1 MQNDF
6 THNGIRERRARI
18 LFGGLAFLFAIL
30 GIRLYMLQI
39 VEWEQ
44 YRIQS
49 EKNTMQPVIIQAN
62 RGLIRDRNGI
72 ILVDNRPSYNISV
85 IPPRFLANIG
95 ENKGHEL
102 LERLGQIVDLPSET
116 ITKKL
121 QSHNRYY
128 YDPVKLKLDVDFEAI
143 SVIEENRYDFPGV
156 EIQIEPRRGYPIF
169 ENPSAQPA
177 DSSHAVR
184 EAGVSNPHMAKPH
197 HNASSPLP
205 LAPHTLGY
213 VGLINASQYSLLKAE
228 GYRYDDRIG
237 KRGIERM
244 FEDRMRGHK
253 GVRYIEVNAKGRE
266 VGSFPE
272 KTDPPIPGEDLWL
285 TLDWRVQ
292 HAAEHAFADSMRGSL
307 VAMHPQSGEII
318 AIVSKPGFHPRSIR
332 DPKAWQHL
340 QTDPSK
346 PLLNRSLQ
354 GEYPPASVFKMISS
368 IAALDM
374 GIIKA
379 DEYRFRPCTG
389 GMFFG
394 DRRFRCHNK
403 RGCGTINLRQAL
415 VKSCDVFFYQLGLK
429 VGIDNWHRYAAMF
442 GFGELTNIDIASG
455 GDGEARGL
463 LPSRAYYEQR
473 HGFWAR
479 GNMLNLTIGQGELLA
494 TPLQVARYTSALAT
508 GQLPIPHVIK
518 GTQGGTTSLP
528 ISQEIIK
535 TVQSIMKDVV
545 NSPGGT
551 GRRAR
556 LSDIVVAGKTG
567 TAQNPHGED
576 HAWFVAYAPAE
587 NPRIAVA
594 VVVENG
600 GSGGRV
606 AAPIAQKTLEAYF
619 EAVSKPASELLV
631 VNKPVT
637 TPPSR

>member
-6 THNGIRERRARI
+6 THNGIRARRARI
-18 LFGGLAFLFAIL
+18 LFGAMAFLFGIL

-44 YRIQS
+44 YRIKS

-85 IPPRFLANIG
+85 IPPRFLANIEEG
-95 ENKGHEL
+95 KCNGL
-102 LERLGQIVDLPSET
+102 LERLGQIVDLPCET
-116 ITKKL
+116 ITEKL
-121 QSHNRYY
+121 QSPNRHY
-128 YDPVKLKLDVDFEAI
+128 YDPINLKRDVDFEAVSI
-143 SVIEENRYDFPGV
+143 IEENRYDFPGV

-169 ENPSAQPA
+169 APPPEISTE
-177 DSSHAVR
+177 SSHAR
-184 EAGVSNPHMAKPH
+184 
-197 HNASSPLP
+197 HNASQSFP

-213 VGLINASQYSLLKAE
+213 IGLINASQYSRLKAE
-228 GYRYDDRIG
+228 GYRYDDHIG
-237 KRGIERM
+237 KRGIERL

-253 GVRYIEVNAKGRE
+253 GVKYIEVNAKGRE
-266 VGSFPE
+266 VGIFPE
-272 KTDPPIPGEDLWL
+272 KTDPPISGEDLWL

-307 VAMHPQSGEII
+307 IAMHPQSGEII
-318 AIVSKPGFHPRSIR
+318 AMVSKPGFHPQFIR

-346 PLLNRSLQ
+346 PLLNRSLK
-354 GEYPPASVFKMISS
+354 GEYPPASVFKMITSV
-368 IAALDM
+368 AALDM
-374 GIIKA
+374 GILKA
-379 DEYRFRPCTG
+379 DEYRLRPCTG
-389 GMFFG
+389 GMVFG

-403 RGCGTINLRQAL
+403 KGCGTINMRQAL

-429 VGIDNWHRYAAMF
+429 VGIDDWHRYAAMF
-442 GFGELTNIDIASG
+442 GFGELTNIDIASE

-463 LPSRAYYEQR
+463 LPSRAYYKQR
-473 HGFWAR
+473 HGFLAG

-494 TPLQVARYTSALAT
+494 TPLQIARYTSALAT

-518 GTQGGTTSLP
+518 GAQGGTTSLP
-528 ISQEIIK
+528 LSQEVIK
-535 TVQSIMKDVV
+535 TVRSIMTDVV

-551 GRRAR
+551 GHRAR
-556 LSDIVVAGKTG
+556 LPDIVVAGKTG

-587 NPRIAVA
+587 NPRIAIA
-594 VVVENG
+594 VIVENG
-600 GSGGRV
+600 GSGGSV

-619 EAVSKPASELLV
+619 EHALPKPKRTNGLFV
-631 VNKPVT
+631 FTNQ
-637 TPPSR
+637 

>member
-6 THNGIRERRARI
+6 THNGIRAHRARI
-18 LFGGLAFLFAIL
+18 LLGVIAFLFGML

-39 VEWEQ
+39 AEWEQ

-85 IPPRFLANIG
+85 IPPRFLANIEEG
-95 ENKGHEL
+95 KCNGL
-102 LERLGQIVDLPSET
+102 LERLGQIVDLPCET

-121 QSHNRYY
+121 QSPNRHF
-128 YDPVKLKLDVDFEAI
+128 YDPVNLKLDVDFEAVSI
-143 SVIEENRYDFPGV
+143 IEENRYDFPGV

-169 ENPSAQPA
+169 DNPSAV
-177 DSSHAVR
+177 STEFSHVQHN
-184 EAGVSNPHMAKPH
+184 VSRYF
-197 HNASSPLP
+197 P

-213 VGLINASQYSLLKAE
+213 IGLINASQYSRLKTE

-244 FEDRMRGHK
+244 FEDRMRGLK

-272 KTDPPIPGEDLWL
+272 KTDPSIPGEDLWL
-285 TLDWRVQ
+285 TIDWRVQ

-318 AIVSKPGFHPRSIR
+318 AIVSKPGFHSRSIR
-332 DPKAWQHL
+332 DPKAWQLL

-354 GEYPPASVFKMISS
+354 GEYPPASVFKMITS

-379 DEYRFRPCTG
+379 DEYRLRPCMG
-389 GMFFG
+389 GLFFG
-394 DRRFRCHNK
+394 NRRFRCHNK
-403 RGCGTINLRQAL
+403 KGCGYINMRQAL

-429 VGIDNWHRYAAMF
+429 VGIDNWHHYAAMF
-442 GFGELTNIDIASG
+442 EFGELTNIDIASG
-455 GDGEARGL
+455 GEGEARGL
-463 LPSRAYYEQR
+463 LPDRAYYKQR
-473 HGFWAR
+473 HGFWAG
-479 GNMLNLTIGQGELLA
+479 GNMLNLTIGQGELLT
-494 TPLQVARYTSALAT
+494 TPIQAVRYTSALAT
-508 GQLPIPHVIK
+508 GQLPTPHVIK

-528 ISQEIIK
+528 ISKEVIK
-535 TVQSIMKDVV
+535 TVRSMMIDVV

-556 LSDIVVAGKTG
+556 LPDIVVAGKTG

-587 NPRIAVA
+587 NPRIAIA
-594 VVVENG
+594 VIVENG
-600 GSGGRV
+600 GSGGAV

-619 EAVSKPASELLV
+619 EHAVPKQKRTNELFV
-631 VNKPVT
+631 VNN
-637 TPPSR
+637 R

>member
-6 THNGIRERRARI
+6 THNGIRTHRARI
-18 LFGGLAFLFAIL
+18 LLGVIAFLFGML

-39 VEWEQ
+39 AEWEQ

-85 IPPRFLANIG
+85 IPPRFLANIEEG
-95 ENKGHEL
+95 KCNGL
-102 LERLGQIVDLPSET
+102 LERLGHIVDLPCET

-121 QSHNRYY
+121 QSPNRYF
-128 YDPVKLKLDVDFEAI
+128 YDPVNLKLDVDFEAVSI
-143 SVIEENRYDFPGV
+143 IEENRYDFPGV

-169 ENPSAQPA
+169 DNPSAV
-177 DSSHAVR
+177 STEFSHVQHN
-184 EAGVSNPHMAKPH
+184 VSRYF
-197 HNASSPLP
+197 P

-213 VGLINASQYSLLKAE
+213 IGLINASQYSRLKTE

-244 FEDRMRGHK
+244 FEDRMRGLE

-272 KTDPPIPGEDLWL
+272 KTDPSIPGEDLWL
-285 TLDWRVQ
+285 TIDWRVQ

-332 DPKAWQHL
+332 DPKAWQLL

-354 GEYPPASVFKMISS
+354 GEYPPASVFKMITS

-379 DEYRFRPCTG
+379 DEYRLRPCMG

-394 DRRFRCHNK
+394 NRRFRCHNK
-403 RGCGTINLRQAL
+403 KGCGYINMRQAL

-429 VGIDNWHRYAAMF
+429 VGIENWHHYAAMF
-442 GFGELTNIDIASG
+442 EFGELTNIDIASG
-455 GDGEARGL
+455 GEGEARGL
-463 LPSRAYYEQR
+463 LPDRAYYKQR
-473 HGFWAR
+473 HGFWAG
-479 GNMLNLTIGQGELLA
+479 GNMLNLTIGQGELLT
-494 TPLQVARYTSALAT
+494 TPIQAVRYTSALAT
-508 GQLPIPHVIK
+508 GQLPTPHVIK
-518 GTQGGTTSLP
+518 DTQGGTTSLP
-528 ISQEIIK
+528 ISKEVIK
-535 TVQSIMKDVV
+535 TVRSIMIDVV

-556 LSDIVVAGKTG
+556 LPDIVVAGKTG

-587 NPRIAVA
+587 NPRIAIA
-594 VVVENG
+594 VIVENG
-600 GSGGRV
+600 GSGGAV

-619 EAVSKPASELLV
+619 EHAVPKQKRTNELFV
-631 VNKPVT
+631 VNN
-637 TPPSR
+637 R

>member
-6 THNGIRERRARI
+6 THNGIRTHRARI
-18 LFGGLAFLFAIL
+18 LLGAIAFLFGIL

-39 VEWEQ
+39 AEWEQ
-44 YRIQS
+44 YRIKS
-49 EKNTMQPVIIQAN
+49 EKNTMQPVIVQAN

-85 IPPRFLANIG
+85 IPPRFLANI
-95 ENKGHEL
+95 EKGKCNGL
-102 LERLGQIVDLPSET
+102 LERLGQIVDLPCET
-116 ITKKL
+116 ITEKL
-121 QSHNRYY
+121 QSHNRYF
-128 YDPVKLKLDVDFEAI
+128 YDPVNLKLDVDFEAVSI
-143 SVIEENRYDFPGV
+143 IEENRYDFPGV

-169 ENPSAQPA
+169 DNPSAVSTEFSHVQHNV
-177 DSSHAVR
+177 SHAQHN
-184 EAGVSNPHMAKPH
+184 VSR
-197 HNASSPLP
+197 SFP

-213 VGLINASQYSLLKAE
+213 IGLINASQYSRLKTE

-253 GVRYIEVNAKGRE
+253 GVKYIEVNAKGRE

-285 TLDWRVQ
+285 TIDWRVQ

-332 DPKAWQHL
+332 DPKAWQLL

-346 PLLNRSLQ
+346 PLLNRSLK
-354 GEYPPASVFKMISS
+354 GEYPPASVFKMITS
-368 IAALDM
+368 IAALDQ
-374 GIIKA
+374 GILRA
-379 DEYRFRPCTG
+379 DEYRLRPCTG
-389 GMFFG
+389 GMVFG

-403 RGCGTINLRQAL
+403 KGCGPINLRQAL

-429 VGIDNWHRYAAMF
+429 VGIDDWHRYAAMF
-442 GFGELTNIDIASG
+442 KFGELTNIDIALG

-463 LPSRAYYEQR
+463 LPDHAYYKQR
-473 HGFWAR
+473 QGFLAG

-508 GQLPIPHVIK
+508 GQLPTPHVIK
-518 GTQGGTTSLP
+518 GAQVEPTSLP
-528 ISQEIIK
+528 ISEEVIK
-535 TVQSIMKDVV
+535 TVQSIMVDVV

-556 LSDIVVAGKTG
+556 LPDMVVAGKTG

-587 NPRIAVA
+587 NPRIAIA
-594 VVVENG
+594 VIVENG

-619 EAVSKPASELLV
+619 EHAVPKQKRTNELFV
-631 VNKPVT
+631 VNNQ
-637 TPPSR
+637 

>member
-39 VEWEQ
+39 AEWEQ
-44 YRIQS
+44 YRIRS

-85 IPPRFLANIG
+85 IPPRFLANIEEDKCSG
-95 ENKGHEL
+95 L
-102 LERLGQIVDLPSET
+102 LERLGQIVDLPCKT
-116 ITKKL
+116 ITEKL
-121 QSHNRYY
+121 QSHNRHF

-143 SVIEENRYDFPGV
+143 SIIEENRYDFPGV

-169 ENPSAQPA
+169 EEPSEISA
-177 DSSHAVR
+177 DSSHAQ
-184 EAGVSNPHMAKPH
+184 
-197 HNASSPLP
+197 HNASTPLV

-213 VGLINASQYSLLKAE
+213 VGLINASQYPLMKTQ
-228 GYRYDDRIG
+228 GYGYDDQIG
-237 KRGIERM
+237 KRGVERI

-253 GVRYIEVNAKGRE
+253 GVKYIEVNAKGRE

-272 KTDPPIPGEDLWL
+272 KTDPSIPGEDLWL

-307 VAMHPQSGEII
+307 IAMHPQSGEII
-318 AIVSKPGFHPRSIR
+318 ALVSKPGFHPQSIR
-332 DPKAWQHL
+332 DPKAWRRL

-354 GEYPPASVFKMISS
+354 GEYPPASVFKMITSL
-368 IAALDM
+368 AALDL

-389 GMFFG
+389 GLFFG

-429 VGIDNWHRYAAMF
+429 VGIDNWHQYAAMF

-463 LPSRAYYEQR
+463 LPDRATITTQR
-473 HGFWAR
+473 HR
-479 GNMLNLTIGQGELLA
+479 LLVQGQYA
-494 TPLQVARYTSALAT
+494 QFD
-508 GQLPIPHVIK
+508 HW
-518 GTQGGTTSLP
+518 
-528 ISQEIIK
+528 
-535 TVQSIMKDVV
+535 
-545 NSPGGT
+545 T
-551 GRRAR
+551 GRTPGNA
-556 LSDIVVAGKTG
+556 
-567 TAQNPHGED
+567 H
-576 HAWFVAYAPAE
+576 
-587 NPRIAVA
+587 
-594 VVVENG
+594 
-600 GSGGRV
+600 SGGVLYERAGNRSATHPARNQRRTGGNHV
-606 AAPIAQKTLEAYF
+606 DTHLERNHENHAKHN
-619 EAVSKPASELLV
+619 ERRGQQPGRHG
-631 VNKPVT
+631 
-637 TPPSR
+637 PSRPAAQYCRCGQNGHRAKSPR

>member
-39 VEWEQ
+39 AEWEQ

-62 RGLIRDRNGI
+62 RGLIRDRSGI

-85 IPPRFLANIG
+85 IPPRFLANIEEDKCSG
-95 ENKGHEL
+95 L
-102 LERLGQIVDLPSET
+102 LERLGQIVDLPCKT
-116 ITKKL
+116 ITEKL
-121 QSHNRYY
+121 QSHNRHF
-128 YDPVKLKLDVDFEAI
+128 YDPVKLKLDADFEAI
-143 SVIEENRYDFPGV
+143 SIIEENRYDFPGV

-169 ENPSAQPA
+169 EEPSAISA
-177 DSSHAVR
+177 DSSHAQ
-184 EAGVSNPHMAKPH
+184 
-197 HNASSPLP
+197 HNASTPLV

-213 VGLINASQYSLLKAE
+213 VGLINASQYPLMKTQ
-228 GYRYDDRIG
+228 GYGYDDQIG
-237 KRGIERM
+237 KRGVERI

-253 GVRYIEVNAKGRE
+253 GVKYIEVNAKGRE
-266 VGSFPE
+266 VGNFPE
-272 KTDPPIPGEDLWL
+272 KTDPSIPGEDLWL

-307 VAMHPQSGEII
+307 IAMHPQSGEII
-318 AIVSKPGFHPRSIR
+318 ALVSKPGFHPQSIR
-332 DPKAWQHL
+332 DPKAWRHL

-354 GEYPPASVFKMISS
+354 GEYPPASVFKMITS

-389 GMFFG
+389 GLFFG

-429 VGIDNWHRYAAMF
+429 VGIDNWHQYAAMF

-463 LPSRAYYEQR
+463 LPDRAYYEQR
-473 HGFWAR
+473 LGFWSR

-494 TPLQVARYTSALAT
+494 TPIQVARYTSALAT

-518 GTQGGTTSLP
+518 GAQVGTTSLP
-528 ISQEIIK
+528 ISKEIIK

-551 GRRAR
+551 GHRAQ
-556 LSDIVVAGKTG
+556 LPNIVVAGKTG

-576 HAWFVAYAPAE
+576 HAWFVAYAPAD

-594 VVVENG
+594 VIVENG

-619 EAVSKPASELLV
+619 EHAVPKPKTTDELLV
-631 VNKPVT
+631 VNKQVT
-637 TPPSR
+637 APPSR

>member
-6 THNGIRERRARI
+6 THNGIRARRARI
-18 LFGGLAFLFAIL
+18 LFGAMAFLFAIL

-39 VEWEQ
+39 AEWEQ
-44 YRIQS
+44 YRIKS

-85 IPPRFLANIG
+85 IPPRFLANIEEG
-95 ENKGHEL
+95 KCNGL
-102 LERLGQIVDLPSET
+102 LERLGQIVDLPCET
-116 ITKKL
+116 ITEKL
-121 QSHNRYY
+121 QSPNRHY
-128 YDPVKLKLDVDFEAI
+128 YDPINLKRDVDFEAVSI
-143 SVIEENRYDFPGV
+143 IEENRYDFPGV

-169 ENPSAQPA
+169 DTPSEISTE
-177 DSSHAVR
+177 SSHAR
-184 EAGVSNPHMAKPH
+184 HHMSH
-197 HNASSPLP
+197 SFP
-205 LAPHTLGY
+205 LASHTLGY
-213 VGLINASQYSLLKAE
+213 LGLINASQYSRLKAE

-253 GVRYIEVNAKGRE
+253 GVKYIEVNARGRE

-272 KTDPPIPGEDLWL
+272 KTDPPIPGKDLSL
-285 TLDWRVQ
+285 TIDWRVQ

-332 DPKAWQHL
+332 DPKAWQLL

-346 PLLNRSLQ
+346 PLLNRSLK
-354 GEYPPASVFKMISS
+354 GEYPPASVFKMITS

-374 GIIKA
+374 GILKA
-379 DEYRFRPCTG
+379 DEYRLHPCTG
-389 GMFFG
+389 GMVVG

-415 VKSCDVFFYQLGLK
+415 VKSCDVFFYQLGRK
-429 VGIDNWHRYAAMF
+429 VGIDDWHRYAAMF
-442 GFGELTNIDIASG
+442 KFGELTNIDIASG

-463 LPSRAYYEQR
+463 LPDRAYYKQR
-473 HGFWAR
+473 HGFLAG

-494 TPLQVARYTSALAT
+494 TPLQVVRYTSALAT
-508 GQLPIPHVIK
+508 DQLPTPQVIK
-518 GTQGGTTSLP
+518 GTKGETTSLP
-528 ISQEIIK
+528 ISKEVIK
-535 TVQSIMKDVV
+535 TVRSIMVDVV

-551 GRRAR
+551 GHRAR
-556 LSDIVVAGKTG
+556 LPNIVVAGKTG

-587 NPRIAVA
+587 NPRIAIA
-594 VVVENG
+594 VIVENG
-600 GSGGRV
+600 GSGGLV

-619 EAVSKPASELLV
+619 EQAVPKPKRTDELFV
-631 VNKPVT
+631 VTNQ
-637 TPPSR
+637 

>member
-1 MQNDF
+1 MQNNF

-18 LFGGLAFLFAIL
+18 FIGVVAFLFAIL

-39 VEWEQ
+39 AEWEQ
-44 YRIQS
+44 YRIKS

-85 IPPRFLANIG
+85 IPPRFLANIEEG
-95 ENKGHEL
+95 KCNGL
-102 LERLGQIVDLPSET
+102 LERLGQIVDLPCET
-116 ITKKL
+116 ITEKL
-121 QSHNRYY
+121 QSPNRYF
-128 YDPVKLKLDVDFEAI
+128 YDPINLKRDVDFEAVSI
-143 SVIEENRYDFPGV
+143 IEENRYDFPGV

-169 ENPSAQPA
+169 DTPSAR
-177 DSSHAVR
+177 STEFSHAQ
-184 EAGVSNPHMAKPH
+184 
-197 HNASSPLP
+197 HNASNPLV
-205 LAPHTLGY
+205 LAPHILGY
-213 VGLINASQYSLLKAE
+213 VGLINASQYTHMKTR
-228 GYRYDDRIG
+228 GYSYDDQIG
-237 KRGIERM
+237 KRGIERI

-266 VGSFPE
+266 VGIFPE
-272 KTDPPIPGEDLWL
+272 KTDPPISGEDLWL

-307 VAMHPQSGEII
+307 IAMHPQSGEII
-318 AIVSKPGFHPRSIR
+318 AMVSKPGFHPQSIR

-340 QTDPSK
+340 QTAPSK
-346 PLLNRSLQ
+346 PLLNRSLK
-354 GEYPPASVFKMISS
+354 GEYPPASVFKMITS

-379 DEYRFRPCTG
+379 DEYRLRPCTG
-389 GMFFG
+389 GMVFG
-394 DRRFRCHNK
+394 ERRFKCHNK
-403 RGCGTINLRQAL
+403 KGCGTINMRQAL
-415 VKSCDVFFYQLGLK
+415 VKSCDVFFYQLGLR
-429 VGIDNWHRYAAMF
+429 VGIDDWHRYAAMF
-442 GFGELTNIDIASG
+442 KFGELTNIDIASE

-463 LPSRAYYEQR
+463 LPNRAYYKQR
-473 HGFWAR
+473 HGFWVG

-494 TPLQVARYTSALAT
+494 TPLQIARYTSALAT

-518 GTQGGTTSLP
+518 GAQGGTTSLP
-528 ISQEIIK
+528 LSQEVIK
-535 TVQSIMKDVV
+535 TVRSMMIDVV

-551 GRRAR
+551 GHRAR

-587 NPRIAVA
+587 NPRIAIA
-594 VVVENG
+594 VIVENG
-600 GSGGRV
+600 GSGGSV

-619 EAVSKPASELLV
+619 EHAVPKSTDELIA
-631 VNKPVT
+631 VT
-637 TPPSR
+637 NQ

>member
-1 MQNDF
+1 MKNDF
-6 THNGIRERRARI
+6 THNGTRERRARI
-18 LFGGLAFLFAIL
+18 LFGGVAFLFAIL
-30 GIRLYMLQI
+30 GIRLYLLQI
-39 VEWEQ
+39 AEWEQ
-44 YRIQS
+44 YRIRS

-72 ILVDNRPSYNISV
+72 ILVDNRPSYSISV
-85 IPPRFLANIG
+85 IPPRFLANIEEDKCG
-95 ENKGHEL
+95 GL
-102 LERLGQIVDLPSET
+102 LKRLGQIVDLPCET
-116 ITKKL
+116 ITAKL
-121 QSHNRYY
+121 QSSNRYF
-128 YDPVKLKLDVDFEAI
+128 YDPINLKLDVDFEAI
-143 SVIEENRYDFPGV
+143 SIIEENRYDFPGV

-169 ENPSAQPA
+169 DTPPEISTEF
-177 DSSHAVR
+177 SHAQ
-184 EAGVSNPHMAKPH
+184 
-197 HNASSPLP
+197 HNVNQSFP

-213 VGLINASQYSLLKAE
+213 IGLINASQYSRLKAE

-253 GVRYIEVNAKGRE
+253 GVKYIEVNARGRE
-266 VGSFPE
+266 VGGFPE
-272 KTDPPIPGEDLWL
+272 KRDPPIPGEDLSL

-292 HAAEHAFADSMRGSL
+292 HAAEHAFADNMRGSL
-307 VAMHPQSGEII
+307 IAMNPQSGEII
-318 AIVSKPGFHPRSIR
+318 ALVSKPGFHPRSIR
-332 DPKAWQHL
+332 SPKAWRRL

-346 PLLNRSLQ
+346 PLLNRSLK
-354 GEYPPASVFKMISS
+354 GEYPPASVFKMVTS
-368 IAALDM
+368 IAALDL

-389 GMFFG
+389 GMVFG
-394 DRRFRCHNK
+394 NRRFRCHNK
-403 RGCGTINLRQAL
+403 KGCGYISMRQAL

-455 GDGEARGL
+455 GNGEARGL
-463 LPSRAYYEQR
+463 LPNRAYYKQR
-473 HGFWAR
+473 HGFWAG

-494 TPLQVARYTSALAT
+494 TPLQVVRYTSALAT
-508 GQLPIPHVIK
+508 GQLSTPQVIK

-528 ISQEIIK
+528 LSKEVIK
-535 TVQSIMKDVV
+535 TMRSIMIDVV

-551 GRRAR
+551 GRRAH
-556 LSDIVVAGKTG
+556 LPNIVVAGKTG

-587 NPRIAVA
+587 NPRIAIA
-594 VVVENG
+594 VIVENG

-619 EAVSKPASELLV
+619 EHAVPKPKPSHELFV
-631 VNKPVT
+631 ANNQ
-637 TPPSR
+637 

>member
-6 THNGIRERRARI
+6 IYNGIRAHRSRI
-18 LFGGLAFLFAIL
+18 FLGVIAFLFGLL

-62 RGLIRDRNGI
+62 RGMIRDRNGI

-85 IPPRFLANIG
+85 IPPRFLANIEEDKCNG
-95 ENKGHEL
+95 L
-102 LERLGQIVDLPSET
+102 LERLGQIVDLPCKT

-121 QSHNRYY
+121 QSHNRHF
-128 YDPVKLKLDVDFEAI
+128 YDPVKLKFDVDFEAI

-156 EIQIEPRRGYPIF
+156 EIQIEPRRGYLIF
-169 ENPSAQPA
+169 DKPSAISIEFSDAQHNV
-177 DSSHAVR
+177 SHAQHN
-184 EAGVSNPHMAKPH
+184 VST
-197 HNASSPLP
+197 SFP

-213 VGLINASQYSLLKAE
+213 VGLINASQYSRLKAE
-228 GYRYDDRIG
+228 GYHYDDRIG
-237 KRGIERM
+237 KRGIERI
-244 FEDRMRGHK
+244 FEDRMRGLK
-253 GVRYIEVNAKGRE
+253 GVKYIEVNAKGRE

-307 VAMHPQSGEII
+307 IAMHPHSGEII
-318 AIVSKPGFHPRSIR
+318 AMVSKPGFHPRSIR
-332 DPKAWQHL
+332 APKAWQHL

-346 PLLNRSLQ
+346 PLLNRSLK
-354 GEYPPASVFKMISS
+354 GEYPPASVFKMVTS

-374 GIIKA
+374 DLTTA
-379 DEYRFRPCTG
+379 DAYRFRPCTG
-389 GMFFG
+389 GLFFG
-394 DRRFRCHNK
+394 NRRFRCHNK
-403 RGCGTINLRQAL
+403 KGCGTINMRQAL

-442 GFGELTNIDIASG
+442 KFGELTNIDIASR

-463 LPSRAYYEQR
+463 LPDRNYYKQR
-473 HGFWAR
+473 DGFLAG
-479 GNMLNLTIGQGELLA
+479 GNMLNLTIGQGELLT
-494 TPLQVARYTSALAT
+494 TPIQAARYTSALAT
-508 GQLPIPHVIK
+508 GQLPTPHVIK
-518 GTQGGTTSLP
+518 GSQGGTTPLP
-528 ISQEIIK
+528 ISKEVMK
-535 TVQSIMKDVV
+535 TVRSMMVDVV

-556 LSDIVVAGKTG
+556 LPDIVVAGKTG

-576 HAWFVAYAPAE
+576 HAWFIAYAPAE

-594 VVVENG
+594 VIVENG
-600 GSGGRV
+600 GSGGAV

-619 EAVSKPASELLV
+619 EHAVPKPKPTNELFV
-631 VNKPVT
+631 ANNQ
-637 TPPSR
+637 

>member
-6 THNGIRERRARI
+6 THNGIRAHRARI
-18 LFGGLAFLFAIL
+18 LFGVIAFLFGIL
-30 GIRLYMLQI
+30 GIRLYILQI
-39 VEWEQ
+39 AEWEQ

-72 ILVDNRPSYNISV
+72 ILVDNRPAYNISV
-85 IPPRFLANIG
+85 IPPRFLANIEEDKCNG
-95 ENKGHEL
+95 L
-102 LERLGQIVDLPSET
+102 LERLGQIVDLPCKT
-116 ITKKL
+116 ITEKL
-121 QSHNRYY
+121 QSHNRHF

-143 SVIEENRYDFPGV
+143 SIIEENRYDFPGV

-169 ENPSAQPA
+169 DTPA
-177 DSSHAVR
+177 VLSTGFSHAQHNT
-184 EAGVSNPHMAKPH
+184 SNP
-197 HNASSPLP
+197 LV
-205 LAPHTLGY
+205 LAPHILGY
-213 VGLINASQYSLLKAE
+213 VGLINASQYTHLKTR
-228 GYRYDDRIG
+228 GYSYDDQIG
-237 KRGIERM
+237 KRGIERI

-253 GVRYIEVNAKGRE
+253 GVKYIEVNAKGRE

-272 KTDPPIPGEDLWL
+272 KTDPPISGEDLWL

-307 VAMHPQSGEII
+307 IAMHPQSGEII
-318 AIVSKPGFHPRSIR
+318 AMVSKPGFHPQSIR

-346 PLLNRSLQ
+346 PLLNRSLK
-354 GEYPPASVFKMISS
+354 GEYPPASVFKMITS

-379 DEYRFRPCTG
+379 DEYRLRPCTG
-389 GMFFG
+389 GMNFG

-403 RGCGTINLRQAL
+403 KGCGLINMRQAL

-442 GFGELTNIDIASG
+442 EFGELTNIDIASG
-455 GDGEARGL
+455 GNGETRGL
-463 LPSRAYYEQR
+463 LPNRAYYKQR
-473 HGFWAR
+473 HGFLAG

-494 TPLQVARYTSALAT
+494 TPLQVVRYTSALAT
-508 GQLPIPHVIK
+508 GQLPTPHVIK
-518 GTQGGTTSLP
+518 GAQGGTTSLP
-528 ISQEIIK
+528 LSKEVIK
-535 TVQSIMKDVV
+535 TVQSMMEDVV
-545 NSPGGT
+545 NSPSGT
-551 GRRAR
+551 GLSAR
-556 LSDIVVAGKTG
+556 LPNIVVAGKTG

-587 NPRIAVA
+587 NPRIAIA
-594 VVVENG
+594 VIVENG
-600 GSGGRV
+600 GSGGRI

-619 EAVSKPASELLV
+619 EQAVPKPTDEMIV
-631 VNKPVT
+631 VNNQ
-637 TPPSR
+637 

>member
-6 THNGIRERRARI
+6 THNGIRAHRVRI
-18 LFGGLAFLFAIL
+18 LFGVVAFLFAIL

-39 VEWEQ
+39 AEGEQ

-49 EKNTMQPVIIQAN
+49 EKNTLQPVIIQAN

-72 ILVDNRPSYNISV
+72 ILVDNRPAYNISV
-85 IPPRFLANIG
+85 IPPRFLANIEEDKCSG
-95 ENKGHEL
+95 L
-102 LERLGQIVDLPSET
+102 LERLGQIVDLPCKT
-116 ITKKL
+116 ITEKL
-121 QSHNRYY
+121 QSHNRHF

-143 SVIEENRYDFPGV
+143 SIIEENRYDFPGV

-169 ENPSAQPA
+169 DTPSVL
-177 DSSHAVR
+177 STGISHAQ
-184 EAGVSNPHMAKPH
+184 
-197 HNASSPLP
+197 HNASTPLV
-205 LAPHTLGY
+205 LAPHILGY
-213 VGLINASQYSLLKAE
+213 VGLINASQYTHMKTR
-228 GYRYDDRIG
+228 GYGYDDQIG
-237 KRGIERM
+237 KRGIERI

-272 KTDPPIPGEDLWL
+272 KTNPPISGEDLWL

-307 VAMHPQSGEII
+307 IAMHPQSGEII
-318 AIVSKPGFHPRSIR
+318 AMVSKPGFHPQSIR

-346 PLLNRSLQ
+346 PLLNRSLK
-354 GEYPPASVFKMISS
+354 GEYPPASVFKMITS

-379 DEYRFRPCTG
+379 DEYRLRPCTG
-389 GMFFG
+389 GMVLG
-394 DRRFRCHNK
+394 DRRFKCHNK
-403 RGCGTINLRQAL
+403 KGCGPINMRQAL

-442 GFGELTNIDIASG
+442 EFGELTNIDIASE

-463 LPSRAYYEQR
+463 LPNRDYYKQR
-473 HGFWAR
+473 HGFWA
-479 GNMLNLTIGQGELLA
+479 GGYMLNLTIGQGELLA
-494 TPLQVARYTSALAT
+494 TPLQVVRYTSALAT
-508 GQLPIPHVIK
+508 GQLPTPHVIK
-518 GTQGGTTSLP
+518 GAQRGTTSLP
-528 ISQEIIK
+528 LSKATLK
-535 TVQSIMKDVV
+535 TVQSMMEDVV
-545 NSPGGT
+545 NSPYGT
-551 GRRAR
+551 GRSVR
-556 LSDIVVAGKTG
+556 LPNIVVAGKTG

-587 NPRIAVA
+587 NPRIAIA
-594 VVVENG
+594 VIVENG
-600 GSGGRV
+600 GSGGSV

-619 EAVSKPASELLV
+619 EHAVPKSADELIA
-631 VNKPVT
+631 VNNQ
-637 TPPSR
+637 

>member
-1 MQNDF
+1 MQNNF

-18 LFGGLAFLFAIL
+18 LIGIVAFLFAIL

-39 VEWEQ
+39 AEWEQ
-44 YRIQS
+44 YRIKS

-85 IPPRFLANIG
+85 IPPRFLANIEEG
-95 ENKGHEL
+95 KCNGL
-102 LERLGQIVDLPSET
+102 LERLGQIVDLPCEI
-116 ITKKL
+116 ITEKL
-121 QSHNRYY
+121 QSPNRYF
-128 YDPVKLKLDVDFEAI
+128 YDPINLKRDVDFEAVSI
-143 SVIEENRYDFPGV
+143 IEENRYDFPGV

-169 ENPSAQPA
+169 DTPSAR
-177 DSSHAVR
+177 STEFSHAQ
-184 EAGVSNPHMAKPH
+184 
-197 HNASSPLP
+197 HNASNPLV
-205 LAPHTLGY
+205 LAPHILGY
-213 VGLINASQYSLLKAE
+213 VGLINASQYTHMKTR
-228 GYRYDDRIG
+228 GYSYDDQIG
-237 KRGIERM
+237 KRGIERI

-266 VGSFPE
+266 VGIFPE
-272 KTDPPIPGEDLWL
+272 KTDPPISGEDLWL

-307 VAMHPQSGEII
+307 IAMHPQSGEII
-318 AIVSKPGFHPRSIR
+318 AMVSKPGFHPQSIR

-340 QTDPSK
+340 QTTPSK
-346 PLLNRSLQ
+346 PLLNRSLK
-354 GEYPPASVFKMISS
+354 GEYPPASVFKMITS

-379 DEYRFRPCTG
+379 DEYRLRPCTG
-389 GMFFG
+389 GMVFG
-394 DRRFRCHNK
+394 ERRFKCHNK
-403 RGCGTINLRQAL
+403 KGCGTINMRQAL

-429 VGIDNWHRYAAMF
+429 VGIDDWHRYAAMF
-442 GFGELTNIDIASG
+442 KFGELTNIDIASE

-463 LPSRAYYEQR
+463 LPNHAYYKQR
-473 HGFWAR
+473 HGFWVG
-479 GNMLNLTIGQGELLA
+479 GNMLNLAIGQGELLA

-508 GQLPIPHVIK
+508 GQLPTPHVIK
-518 GTQGGTTSLP
+518 GTQVGTTSLP
-528 ISQEIIK
+528 LSKEVIK
-535 TVQSIMKDVV
+535 TVRSMMIDVV

-551 GRRAR
+551 GHRAR

-587 NPRIAVA
+587 NPRIAIA
-594 VVVENG
+594 VIVENG
-600 GSGGRV
+600 GSGGSV

-619 EAVSKPASELLV
+619 EHALPKPKRTDELFV
-631 VNKPVT
+631 VTNQ
-637 TPPSR
+637 

>member
-6 THNGIRERRARI
+6 THNGIRARRARI
-18 LFGGLAFLFAIL
+18 LFGVMAFLFGIL

-39 VEWEQ
+39 AEWEQ
-44 YRIQS
+44 YRIKS

-72 ILVDNRPSYNISV
+72 ILVDNKPSYNISV
-85 IPPRFLANIG
+85 IPPRFLANIEEG
-95 ENKGHEL
+95 KCNGL
-102 LERLGQIVDLPSET
+102 LERLGQIVDLPCET
-116 ITKKL
+116 ITEKL
-121 QSHNRYY
+121 QSPNRYF
-128 YDPVKLKLDVDFEAI
+128 YDPINLKRDVGFEAVSI
-143 SVIEENRYDFPGV
+143 IEENRYDFPGV

-169 ENPSAQPA
+169 DTPPEIATEFSYEQ
-177 DSSHAVR
+177 
-184 EAGVSNPHMAKPH
+184 
-197 HNASSPLP
+197 HNVNQSFP

-213 VGLINASQYSLLKAE
+213 IGLINASQYSRLKAE

-253 GVRYIEVNAKGRE
+253 GVRYIEVNARGRE
-266 VGSFPE
+266 VGSFPK
-272 KTDPPIPGEDLWL
+272 KTDPPIPGEDLSL
-285 TLDWRVQ
+285 TIDWRVQ

-332 DPKAWQHL
+332 DPKAWQLL

-346 PLLNRSLQ
+346 PLLNRSLK
-354 GEYPPASVFKMISS
+354 GEYPPASVFKMITS

-374 GIIKA
+374 GILKA
-379 DEYRFRPCTG
+379 DEYHLRPCTG
-389 GMFFG
+389 GLVFG
-394 DRRFRCHNK
+394 NRRFRCHNK

-415 VKSCDVFFYQLGLK
+415 VKSCDVFFYQLGLR

-442 GFGELTNIDIASG
+442 KFGELTNIDIAAG
-455 GDGEARGL
+455 GDGEAHGL
-463 LPSRAYYEQR
+463 LPNRAYYKQR
-473 HGFWAR
+473 LGFWTG

-494 TPLQVARYTSALAT
+494 TPLQVVRYTSALAT
-508 GQLPIPHVIK
+508 GQLPTPQVIK
-518 GTQGGTTSLP
+518 GTKGETTSLP
-528 ISQEIIK
+528 ISKEVIK
-535 TVQSIMKDVV
+535 TVQSIMVDVV

-551 GRRAR
+551 GHRAR
-556 LSDIVVAGKTG
+556 LPDIVVAGKTG

-587 NPRIAVA
+587 NPRIAIA
-594 VVVENG
+594 VIVENG
-600 GSGGRV
+600 GSGGSV

-619 EAVSKPASELLV
+619 EHAVPKPKRTNELFV
-631 VNKPVT
+631 FTNQ
-637 TPPSR
+637 